1 MADQLNLSLYED
13 REKEVYNST
22 GTWVRIAANLVCFG
36 FGLIFALKKN
46 ISLLQ
51 KIAIVGVI
59 SVIFNISTVVI
70 ISLVGFTTG
79 DIRYHGIFHVD
90 WSKVSILTPT
100 PHGDWKAFSAL
111 AQGIASILFC
121 YVNHQMLFPLSVSLK
136 RPTKKRFA
144 KIINRVH
151 IV

>member
-1 MADQLNLSLYED
+1 M
-13 REKEVYNST
+13 YNTT

-70 ISLVGFTTG
+70 ISLVGFTTDTG
-79 DIRYHGIFHVD
+79 IRYRGIFHVD
-90 WSKVSILTPT
+90 WSKVSLLTPT
-100 PHGDWKAFSAL
+100 DNGDWQAFSVL

-136 RPTKKRFA
+136 RPTKKRFS